1 MIGAVVLSPTRT
13 RATCCFD
20 VQRENIRA
28 DEVVAFLRRLR
39 RKLRRPIIVVWD
51 RWSAHRSAEK
61 RTAKLSWKGIEFEN
75 LPAYCPELN
84 PVEAMWSHAKYSD
97 LANFVAAD
105 VEHLDAAVHDSLHD
119 QARDQRLQLSFFKSA
134 QLRL

>member
-1 MIGAVVLSPTRT
+1 M
-13 RATCCFD
+13 
-20 VQRENIRA
+20 
-28 DEVVAFLRRLR
+28 
-39 RKLRRPIIVVWD
+39 
-51 RWSAHRSAEK
+51 
-61 RTAKLSWKGIEFEN
+61 FEY

-105 VEHLDAAVHDSLHD
+105 VEHLGADVHDSPHD
-119 QARDQRLQLSFFKSA
+119 QACDQRLQLSFFKTA